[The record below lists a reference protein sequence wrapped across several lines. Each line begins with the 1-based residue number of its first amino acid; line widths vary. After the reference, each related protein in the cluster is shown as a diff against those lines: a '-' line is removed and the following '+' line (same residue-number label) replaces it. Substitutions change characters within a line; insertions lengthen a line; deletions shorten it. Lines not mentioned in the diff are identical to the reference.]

1 MHAHA
6 DMPRNPYL
14 TVKTVI
20 LVGLLWICHDGQ
32 GRDASRSGR
41 GAAHSALAAAGGPEL
56 PAIYCGSLQF
66 GRVSQSFL
74 AR

>member
-20 LVGLLWICHDGQ
+20 LVGLLWICHDVLTG
-32 GRDASRSGR
+32 
-41 GAAHSALAAAGGPEL
+41 
-56 PAIYCGSLQF
+56 
-66 GRVSQSFL
+66 
-74 AR
+74 

>member
-20 LVGLLWICHDGQ
+20 LVGLLWICHD
-32 GRDASRSGR
+32 DLWVPASTTRMSGR
-41 GAAHSALAAAGGPEL
+41 WLRPLRGGE
-56 PAIYCGSLQF
+56 YVCFRRS
-66 GRVSQSFL
+66 
-74 AR
+74 

>member
-20 LVGLLWICHDGQ
+20 LVGLLWICHDESEIQ
-32 GRDASRSGR
+32 RSSR
-41 GAAHSALAAAGGPEL
+41 AT
-56 PAIYCGSLQF
+56 
-66 GRVSQSFL
+66 
-74 AR
+74 

>member
-20 LVGLLWICHDGQ
+20 LVGLLWICHDGGGG
-32 GRDASRSGR
+32 GRQ
-41 GAAHSALAAAGGPEL
+41 L
-56 PAIYCGSLQF
+56 PASVNPVWSVGVYRYGHSHTEPMSE
-66 GRVSQSFL
+66 RES
-74 AR
+74 A